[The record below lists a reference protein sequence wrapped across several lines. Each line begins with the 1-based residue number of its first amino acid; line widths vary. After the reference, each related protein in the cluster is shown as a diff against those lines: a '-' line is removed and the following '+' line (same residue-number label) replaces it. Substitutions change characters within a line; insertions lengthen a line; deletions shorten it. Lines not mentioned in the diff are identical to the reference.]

1 MNAGKLD
8 GKTALITGAGS
19 GIGRAAAI
27 MFAREGA
34 SVAVADFAPKGGSET
49 VEMIRNA
56 GGQSIFIPADVSKAS
71 DVRAMINTTGERFGR
86 IDVLFNNAG
95 IQGPVAP
102 TAELTEADWDL
113 VLSTNLKSVFL
124 ASKYAI
130 PMMLDHGGGVIINT
144 SSAAGLNGRA
154 GIAAYCVSKGGIILL
169 TKSMAAEYAAQ
180 NIRVNCIC
188 PGVIDTPMGA
198 PSIGAIDMSYVP
210 QGKPGRAEDVAR
222 AALFLACNDSAYI
235 TGTAIIV
242 DGGWTSQLLVPFK
255 GTRSST

>member
-1 MNAGKLD
+1 MKTGRLD

-19 GIGRAAAI
+19 GIGRAAALL
-27 MFAREGA
+27 FAREGA
-34 SVAVADFAPKGGSET
+34 SVAVADLVPEGGRET
-49 VEMIRNA
+49 VGMIRNS
-56 GGQSIFIPADVSKAS
+56 GGRSVFIQADVSRRD
-71 DVRAMINTTGERFGR
+71 DVQMMVNRTAEEYRR

-102 TAELTEADWDL
+102 TARLTEADWDL
-113 VLSTNLKSVFL
+113 ILDTNLKSVFL

-130 PMMLDHGGGVIINT
+130 PVMLGHGGGVIINT

-169 TKSMAAEYAAQ
+169 TKSMAAEYGAQ

-210 QGKPGRAEDVAR
+210 QGKPGAPEDVAR
-222 AALFLACNDSAYI
+222 AALFLACDDSAYI

-255 GTRSST
+255 SGRTRG

>member
-1 MNAGKLD
+1 MNAARLS
-8 GKTALITGAGS
+8 GKTALVTGAGS

-34 SVAVADFAPKGGSET
+34 SVAVADLVPEGGRET
-49 VEMIRNA
+49 VKMIRDA
-56 GGQSIFIPADVSKAS
+56 GGQAVFIRADVSKAA
-71 DVRAMINTTGERFGR
+71 DVQTTVKATVEEYGQ

-102 TAELTEADWDL
+102 TARLSEDDWDL

-124 ASKYAI
+124 TSKYTI
-130 PMMLDHGGGVIINT
+130 PIMLGHGGGVIINT

-169 TKSMAAEYAAQ
+169 TKSMAAEYGAQ
-180 NIRVNCIC
+180 NIRVNCLC

-198 PSIGAIDMSYVP
+198 PSIGAIDMSYIP

-222 AALFLACNDSAYI
+222 AALFLASDDSAYI

-255 GTRSST
+255 GGRSRG

>member
-1 MNAGKLD
+1 M
-8 GKTALITGAGS
+8 
-19 GIGRAAAI
+19 
-27 MFAREGA
+27 
-34 SVAVADFAPKGGSET
+34 
-49 VEMIRNA
+49 
-56 GGQSIFIPADVSKAS
+56 
-71 DVRAMINTTGERFGR
+71 
-86 IDVLFNNAG
+86 
-95 IQGPVAP
+95 
-102 TAELTEADWDL
+102 
-113 VLSTNLKSVFL
+113 
-124 ASKYAI
+124 
-130 PMMLDHGGGVIINT
+130 IINT

-198 PSIGAIDMSYVP
+198 PSIGAIDMSYIP

-222 AALFLACNDSAYI
+222 AALFLACSDSAYI

-255 GTRSST
+255 GTRSRA

>member
-1 MNAGKLD
+1 MSAGKLD
-8 GKTALITGAGS
+8 GRTALITGAGS
-19 GIGRAAAI
+19 GIGRAAAQL
-27 MFAREGA
+27 FAREGA
-34 SVAVADFAPKGGSET
+34 RVAVADLSPDGGRET
-49 VEMIRNA
+49 AEMIRGA
-56 GGQSIFIPADVSKAS
+56 GGQSTFIRADVSNTD
-71 DVRAMINTTGERFGR
+71 DVQMMVGRTVEEYRR

-102 TAELTEADWDL
+102 TARLTEADWDL
-113 VLSTNLKSVFL
+113 VLATNLRSVFL

-130 PMMLDHGGGVIINT
+130 PVMLGHGGGVIINT

-154 GIAAYCVSKGGIILL
+154 GIAAYCVSKGGVILL

-180 NIRVNCIC
+180 NIRVNCLC

-198 PSIGAIDMSYVP
+198 PSIGSIDMSYIP
-210 QGKPGRAEDVAR
+210 QGKPGRPEDVAR
-222 AALFLACNDSAYI
+222 AALFLACDDSAYV

-255 GTRSST
+255 GGRSRG

>member
-8 GKTALITGAGS
+8 GKTALISGAGS
-19 GIGRAAAI
+19 GIGRATALL
-27 MFAREGA
+27 FAREGA
-34 SVAVADFAPKGGSET
+34 SVAVADFAPKGGGET
-49 VEMIRNA
+49 VEMIRGA
-56 GGQSIFIPADVSKAS
+56 GGRSIFIQADVSKAS
-71 DVRAMINTTGERFGR
+71 DVRAMINTTVEEYRR

-102 TAELTEADWDL
+102 TAGLTEADWDL
-113 VLSTNLKSVFL
+113 VLNTNLKSVFL

-130 PMMLDHGGGVIINT
+130 PTMLDHGGGVIIST
-144 SSAAGLNGRA
+144 SSAVGLNGRA

-198 PSIGAIDMSYVP
+198 PSIEAIDISYVP
-210 QGKPGRAEDVAR
+210 QGKPGTPDDVAR
-222 AALFLACNDSAYI
+222 AALFLACDDSAYI
-235 TGTAIIV
+235 TGTAIII

-255 GTRSST
+255 GSRGRG